1 MSECLLTSRN
11 TPVRIFYDETS
22 LQTTARLR
30 VTKNNFKTL
39 PIPYMMIYVNKNT
52 LKLSDVSGTLPKGN
66 NVVYFT
72 TSDLLVMYH
81 NWLEF
86 DY

>member
-1 MSECLLTSRN
+1 
-11 TPVRIFYDETS
+11 
-22 LQTTARLR
+22 
-30 VTKNNFKTL
+30 
-39 PIPYMMIYVNKNT
+39 MMTYVNKNI
-52 LKLSDVSGTLPKGN
+52 LKLSDVSGTLPKG

-81 NWLEF
+81 NWFEL

>member
-1 MSECLLTSRN
+1 
-11 TPVRIFYDETS
+11 
-22 LQTTARLR
+22 
-30 VTKNNFKTL
+30 
-39 PIPYMMIYVNKNT
+39 MMTYVNKNI

-81 NWLEF
+81 NWFEL